1 MKVYRH
7 SVQLNTTN
15 NTSQQPPR
23 PWPRSSCTAS
33 ASVSMKPHEGEIEKN
48 LSNLVVSKP
57 AAVRRVP
64 FVIQIAFLSPP
75 FTILATKGQ

>member
-1 MKVYRH
+1 
-7 SVQLNTTN
+7 
-15 NTSQQPPR
+15 
-23 PWPRSSCTAS
+23 
-33 ASVSMKPHEGEIEKN
+33 MKPHEGEIEKN